1 MELYRHLFESWGS
14 TRPREN
20 YDLEQDVQSF
30 LDHGRNMIDMYIKSK
45 PNVPTEYNDVMYE
58 LDSVLSKLADIKN
71 T

>member
-1 MELYRHLFESWGS
+1 MELYRHLFE
-14 TRPREN
+14 EN

-45 PNVPTEYNDVMYE
+45 PNVPGEYNDIMYE

-71 T
+71 EVS